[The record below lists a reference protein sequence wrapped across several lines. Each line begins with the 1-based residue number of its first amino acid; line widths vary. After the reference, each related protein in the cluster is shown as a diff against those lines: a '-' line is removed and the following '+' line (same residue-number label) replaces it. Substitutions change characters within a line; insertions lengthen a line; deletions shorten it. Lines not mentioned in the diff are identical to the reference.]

1 MSARMARD
9 PGRAGCAAESR
20 DRSEP
25 LLGTASRV
33 RRWLLVEQRG
43 AWGRDALHES
53 RFPRHLADHLEA
65 LALAHRTRVV
75 LIRRSVTPDDHE
87 GPRAAFLVR
96 SDGATRWAER
106 VEFDDPVDLLTVR
119 LGSLASDEPPGIG
132 APVDGSLH
140 LVCTNGRHD
149 PCCADFGRPVVRSLR
164 AAGVEAAECSHIGG
178 DRFAANVVCLPTGVY
193 FGRVP
198 PEEAAR
204 IIADHDAGT
213 LDLDHYRGRSHLPP
227 MVQAAEVLAR
237 RELDERRLDALAFR
251 SWEHDAAGATVVLDL
266 DGGAV
271 EIGVSR
277 RRGKPEQLTCADPRS
292 PAWEYSLGSLTVTR

>member
-1 MSARMARD
+1 MARD

-53 RFPRHLADHLEA
+53 RFPRHVAEHLDA

-87 GPRAAFLVR
+87 GPRVAFLVR

-106 VEFDDPVDLLTVR
+106 VEFDDPVDLLTVD

-132 APVDGSLH
+132 ALVDGSLH

-164 AAGVEAAECSHIGG
+164 AAGVEVAECSHIGG

-213 LDLDHYRGRSHLPP
+213 IDLDHYRGRSHLPP

-237 RELDERRLDALAFR
+237 RDLDERRLDALALR
-251 SWEHDAAGATVVLDL
+251 SWTNAGDTAEVVLDL
-266 DGGAV
+266 DGATV
-271 EIGVSR
+271 EVGVSR
-277 RRGKPEQLTCADPRS
+277 RRGTPEQLTCADARN
-292 PAWEYSLGSLTVTR
+292 PAWEYTRTSLTVAP